1 MGYPNSEV
9 ITNLPNATVD
19 CYTIKDAI
27 KDIIKDAFDQC
38 EACRLAKAK
47 NIISRR
53 PFQEY
58 PTTKPLE
65 RVHYNLI

>member
-19 CYTIKDAI
+19 YYIIKDATKNI
-27 KDIIKDAFDQC
+27 TKDAFDQY
-38 EACRLAKAK
+38 EAYRLAKAK

-53 PFQEY
+53 PF
-58 PTTKPLE
+58 
-65 RVHYNLI
+65 